1 MTDECIIPSEKG
13 IQKAK
18 SLHRVTP
25 KEKFLISEL
34 EKAREFP
41 WNDVAENSKS
51 AIETRQDQDSSG
63 HRRMRLKIE
72 IAMRIGATPGCSGCA
87 GLRSHTEA
95 CRMRSRRTLADAKE
109 NESSRAVGAGV
120 GSIAKMTVQLQ
131 QPTAVIQQGPSPS
144 PSSSPTAPMQEP
156 TQNIQNERVDSPMEM
171 GAQEYK
177 EQSEVRLNETLSC
190 EMSKRPVVK
199 AKSAHSSMNA
209 PLMESLGLTVPLD
222 PAPSSKDEATTGSL
236 HAIDGIDVVTALV
249 PEEDV
254 WQFEVLKTCARK
266 IQFQDG
272 EQESVEIVDR
282 GDPSV
287 PKTINVCEGWVSEK
301 LDSKE
306 MRKRKAKEVQEFGEF
321 EVKVKVVE
329 SEIRLTPRKKVWS
342 KWVETRKD
350 PNKPWYES
358 SSPSPPEG
366 SIRPKSRTKCT
377 KRCGWSSGY
386 FEPYPRQGSLQ
397 RVLLA
402 NASFAD
408 LKAWRAEQRYHFVLH
423 VVTPKDLRRKRKIW
437 SLLKNRCGIRD
448 TSQVL
453 ATYVKKGPNEHGL
466 QKDALV
472 PWWCWKATLKTC
484 GVYWRDGFILATPG
498 VRANDLEQLMRET
511 FRVRVCER
519 VDPGFL
525 ITVEFM
531 RRKVAWNR

>member
-156 TQNIQNERVDSPMEM
+156 TQNIQNEQMDSPMEM

-177 EQSEVRLNETLSC
+177 EQSGVRLNETLSS

-199 AKSAHSSMNA
+199 AKSAHSSMIA
-209 PLMESLGLTVPLD
+209 PLMESLGLTVPFD
-222 PAPSSKDEATTGSL
+222 PAPSSKDEATTSSL

-254 WQFEVLKTCARK
+254 WQFEVMKTCARK

-272 EQESVEIVDR
+272 EQESVAIVDR
-282 GDPSV
+282 EDPSV
-287 PKTINVCEGWVSEK
+287 T
-301 LDSKE
+301 
-306 MRKRKAKEVQEFGEF
+306 
-321 EVKVKVVE
+321 
-329 SEIRLTPRKKVWS
+329 
-342 KWVETRKD
+342 
-350 PNKPWYES
+350 
-358 SSPSPPEG
+358 
-366 SIRPKSRTKCT
+366 
-377 KRCGWSSGY
+377 
-386 FEPYPRQGSLQ
+386 
-397 RVLLA
+397 
-402 NASFAD
+402 
-408 LKAWRAEQRYHFVLH
+408 
-423 VVTPKDLRRKRKIW
+423 
-437 SLLKNRCGIRD
+437 
-448 TSQVL
+448 
-453 ATYVKKGPNEHGL
+453 
-466 QKDALV
+466 
-472 PWWCWKATLKTC
+472 
-484 GVYWRDGFILATPG
+484 
-498 VRANDLEQLMRET
+498 
-511 FRVRVCER
+511 
-519 VDPGFL
+519 
-525 ITVEFM
+525 
-531 RRKVAWNR
+531 